1 MVSVKLN
8 PEIPVIRVGNLISV
22 SVMESHEAVVTELK
36 FDNHELAIP
45 KSLEQRHDAVQA
57 QQVVTQDSRNADATW
72 EKLSPENKRKLV
84 QQRQGPRGGLR
95 AAPLLF
101 ADYSSILPVA
111 GSISIS
117 SSSPSLV

>member
-1 MVSVKLN
+1 
-8 PEIPVIRVGNLISV
+8 
-22 SVMESHEAVVTELK
+22 VVTELK

-45 KSLEQRHDAVQA
+45 KSLEQRHDTVQA
-57 QQVVTQDSRNADATW
+57 QQVVIQDSRNADATW

-84 QQRQGPRGGLR
+84 QQRQGPWGGLQ

-101 ADYSSILPVA
+101 ADYSLILPVA